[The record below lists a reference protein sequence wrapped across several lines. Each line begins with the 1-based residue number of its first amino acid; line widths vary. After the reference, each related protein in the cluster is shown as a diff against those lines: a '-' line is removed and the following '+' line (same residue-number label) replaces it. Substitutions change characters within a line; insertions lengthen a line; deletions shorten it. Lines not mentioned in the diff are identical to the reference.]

1 MEAYADPLKFYP
13 PDPPNQTDVKETVKQ
28 MTSNAKDLKDVNLNN
43 IAGIGE
49 KEFCE
54 MFDAFRTNDTLVRFS
69 AVNCEVYGIAGNT
82 KPDINILEATE
93 SFAFPDRSKLSNL
106 LDERF

>member
-82 KPDINILEATE
+82 KPDINVSLKVVVRPCPSDVDFCTG
-93 SFAFPDRSKLSNL
+93 NL
-106 LDERF
+106 TT

>member
-69 AVNCEVYGIAGNT
+69 AVQLKN
-82 KPDINILEATE
+82 
-93 SFAFPDRSKLSNL
+93 R
-106 LDERF
+106 

>member
-69 AVNCEVYGIAGNT
+69 AVNCEVCSMYLIQ
-82 KPDINILEATE
+82 KMLEVPKRIL
-93 SFAFPDRSKLSNL
+93 RVN
-106 LDERF
+106 

>member
-1 MEAYADPLKFYP
+1 MTIGMSLQFIDHSLGYVFLFFIQEFIMEAYADPLKFYP

-69 AVNCEVYGIAGNT
+69 AVNCEVST
-82 KPDINILEATE
+82 T
-93 SFAFPDRSKLSNL
+93 
-106 LDERF
+106 